1 MTTNNLIVVGIV
13 LALLSIL
20 SFMLLKLSSK
30 EYPET
35 NETIDPKLNTG
46 SKFQPGNITF
56 SHCTPE
62 AEKPKRRYKRRNKK
76 KKPATAENATV
87 EKKSVGRP
95 RKNQ

>member
-1 MTTNNLIVVGIV
+1 MTTNNLIVVGII

-35 NETIDPKLNTG
+35 NET

-76 KKPATAENATV
+76 KKPAVAENETT

>member
-1 MTTNNLIVVGIV
+1 MTTNNLIVVGII
-13 LALLSIL
+13 LTLLSIL

-30 EYPET
+30 EVEDDESTLP
-35 NETIDPKLNTG
+35 
-46 SKFQPGNITF
+46 KFQPGNITF

-76 KKPATAENATV
+76 KKPAIAENATT